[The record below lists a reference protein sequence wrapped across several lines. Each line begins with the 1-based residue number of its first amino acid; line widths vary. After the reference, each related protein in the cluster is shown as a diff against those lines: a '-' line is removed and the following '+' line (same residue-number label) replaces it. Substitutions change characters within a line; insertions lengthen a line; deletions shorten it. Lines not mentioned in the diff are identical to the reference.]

1 MAIEIIDVGTSA
13 GAKDG
18 EIVRSAMIKCNNNFE
33 ELYDLIQGFTKTYWF
48 DANDAGTTTTPVTH
62 SAGSTTTFLTNDGA
76 GSGTTSYNP
85 NSKAALWNTS
95 TNKFDFTSL
104 KIGDTV
110 EFRIDVDIAPAA
122 AQEINLVMDIGEGNA
137 GAYTLNV
144 NHTYFKT
151 ASASDQITAMFRV
164 YMGDE
169 ITRANPARFRLTSL
183 AATTVVVNGWFYQIT
198 EV

>member
-18 EIVRSAMIKCNNNFE
+18 EIVRSALIKCNNNFE
-33 ELYDLIQGFTKTYWF
+33 ELYDLQGYTRTYWF
-48 DANDAGTTTTPVTH
+48 DASDAGTTTTPITH
-62 SAGSTTTFLTNDGA
+62 GAGSTTTFLTNDGA
-76 GSGTTSYNP
+76 GLGTTSYNP
-85 NSKAALWNTS
+85 NSKAVLWNTT

-110 EFRIDVDIAPAA
+110 EFRIDVKISPAA
-122 AQEINLVMDIGEGNA
+122 AQEINLVMDIGEGVA
-137 GAYTLNV
+137 GAYSLNV

-169 ITRANPARFRLTSL
+169 VTRANPARFRLTSI
-183 AATTVVVNGWFYQIT
+183 AATTVIVNGWFYQIT

>member
-1 MAIEIIDVGTSA
+1 MAKQTINVGTSPN
-13 GAKDG
+13 DG
-18 EIVRSAMIKCNNNFE
+18 TGDTLRDSMVKVNSNFTE
-33 ELYDLIQGFTKTYWF
+33 VYGFNFTKTYWF
-48 DANDAGTTTTPVTH
+48 DANDAGTTTTPITH
-62 SAGSTTTFLTNDGA
+62 GAGSTTTFLTNDAA

-85 NSKAALWNTS
+85 DSKDALWNTS

-110 EFRIDVDIAPAA
+110 EFRIDVEISPAA
-122 AQEINLVMDIGEGNA
+122 AQEINLVMDIGEGVA
-137 GAYTLNV
+137 GAYSLNV

-169 ITRANPARFRLTSL
+169 VTRANPARFRLTSI
-183 AATTVVVNGWFYQIT
+183 AATTVIVNGWFYQIT

>member
-1 MAIEIIDVGTSA
+1 MAQQLINTGTIA
-13 GAKDG
+13 GDKTGDPL
-18 EIVRSAMIKCNNNFE
+18 RTAMIKVNSNTT
-33 ELYDLIQGFTKTYWF
+33 ELYNSLLGFTQTYWF
-48 DANDAGTTTTPVTH
+48 DANDAGTTTTPITH

-76 GSGTTSYNP
+76 GSSTNAYNP
-85 NSKAALWNTS
+85 DSKAVLWNTT

-110 EFRIDVDIAPAA
+110 EFRIDINIAPAA
-122 AQEINLVMDIGEGNA
+122 AQEINLVMDLNEGVA
-137 GAYTLNV
+137 GAYSLNV

-151 ASASDQITAMFRV
+151 ASSSDQITAMFRI

-169 ITRANPARFRLTSL
+169 ATRTNPARFRLTSI
-183 AATTVVVNGWFYQIT
+183 AATTIIVNGWFYQIT

>member
-1 MAIEIIDVGTSA
+1 MAKETINVGTSPN
-13 GAKDG
+13 DG
-18 EIVRSAMIKCNNNFE
+18 TGDTLRASMVKVNSNFTE
-33 ELYDLIQGFTKTYWF
+33 VYDFNFTKTYWF
-48 DANDAGTTTTPVTH
+48 DANDAGTTTTPITH
-62 SAGSTTTFLTNDGA
+62 GAGSTTTFLTNDGA
-76 GSGTTSYNP
+76 GTGTTSYNP
-85 NSKAALWNTS
+85 DSKSVLWNTT

-110 EFRIDVDIAPAA
+110 EFRIDVSISPAA
-122 AQEINLVMDIGEGNA
+122 AQEINLVMDIGEGDA
-137 GAYTLNV
+137 GAYSLNV

-169 ITRANPARFRLTSL
+169 VTRANPARFRLTSI
-183 AATTVVVNGWFYQIT
+183 AATTVIVNGWFYQIT